1 MVFFY
6 VIVCVCVCFLLMK
19 RQAMT
24 FCFVNFTYT
33 QICSFVYGIFL
44 FSFLFPPF
52 LPLSLYVPRRAGV
65 PAQS

>member
-33 QICSFVYGIFL
+33 QICSFVYGIFF
-44 FSFLFPPF
+44 FSFPSFF
-52 LPLSLYVPRRAGV
+52 FPLSLYVPRRAGV